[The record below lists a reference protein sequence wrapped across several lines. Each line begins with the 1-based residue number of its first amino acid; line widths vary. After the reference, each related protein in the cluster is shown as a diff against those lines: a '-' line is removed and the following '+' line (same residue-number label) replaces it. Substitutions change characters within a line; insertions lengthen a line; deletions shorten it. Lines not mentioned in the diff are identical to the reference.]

1 MSISED
7 SWKIIDKNHHNSDN
21 SDWIEEEER
30 LLNWSE
36 NPIFEK
42 QPLAQIAIRFIY
54 VNEENSIVG
63 SINTSIEL
71 EIHDTSSILGR
82 SGFFDKVTRA
92 KTPKTIFQGSALS
105 SHSWLDKTYKFE
117 DVAIYSI
124 PKTHEYIDELETTTT
139 FIPLRFSN
147 DIAKIPTSLLVFH
160 DLYEIVVILK
170 EHDKMPILKSVL
182 KKKQGIGKTK
192 KVRISDDSPTEFVY
206 SNAKLNS
213 NKRKT
218 HKNI

>member
-1 MSISED
+1 MSTSISD
-7 SWKIIDKNHHNSDN
+7 SWNIVDKKHNDSDN
-21 SDWIEEEER
+21 SDWIEEEDR

-42 QPLAQIAIRFIY
+42 LPLNKIAIQFIY
-54 VNEENSIVG
+54 VNTENNIVG
-63 SINTSIEL
+63 AINNSIEL
-71 EIHDTSSILGR
+71 EINDTSSILDR
-82 SGFFDKVTRA
+82 SGLFDKVTHA
-92 KTPKTIFQGSALS
+92 KTPKSLFPKLLV
-105 SHSWLDKTYKFE
+105 SHPWLEKTYKFE

-124 PKTHEYIDELETTTT
+124 PKTHEYIDEVENTIT

-147 DIAKIPTSLLVFH
+147 DTAKIPSSLLVFH

-170 EHDKMPILKSVL
+170 ELENVPILKSVL

-192 KVRISDDSPTEFVY
+192 KVRISDDSPTKFIY
-206 SNAKLNS
+206 SNAKSYS
-213 NKRKT
+213 NKKKT

>member
-1 MSISED
+1 MSTSISD
-7 SWKIIDKNHHNSDN
+7 SWNIVDKNRNI

-42 QPLAQIAIRFIY
+42 LPLNKIAIRFIY
-54 VNEENSIVG
+54 VNAENNIVGAINNSID
-63 SINTSIEL
+63 L
-71 EIHDTSSILGR
+71 EINDTSSILGR
-82 SGFFDKVTRA
+82 SGLFDKVTYA
-92 KTPKTIFQGSALS
+92 KTPKSIFPKLLGS
-105 SHSWLDKTYKFE
+105 HPWLEKTYKFE

-124 PKTHEYIDELETTTT
+124 AKTHEYIDEAENTTT

-147 DIAKIPTSLLVFH
+147 DAAKIPSSLLVFH
-160 DLYEIVVILK
+160 DLYEIIVILK
-170 EHDKMPILKSVL
+170 EYENLPILKSVL

-206 SNAKLNS
+206 SNAKLHS
-213 NKRKT
+213 NKRRT
-218 HKNI
+218 HKNS